1 MNKFE
6 AILLFTPD
14 LSSTNIKQQE
24 DTFKKLLE
32 DNNGSIK
39 ASEDWGLRDLSYNIK
54 NNKKA
59 FYKYYQIE
67 IEGKNI
73 QEIKR
78 ILTQNEKIIRH
89 LIIKVENHEDLPTKL
104 LKTEN

>member
-24 DTFKKLLE
+24 DLFKKLLD
-32 DNNGSIK
+32 DNKGSII
-39 ASEDWGLRDLSYNIK
+39 ASEDWGLRDLSYKIK

-78 ILTQNEKIIRH
+78 ILTQNEKVIRH